1 MPDPTIRI
9 VPIAESHAAGFRD
22 CLDTV
27 AREKRYLAQIE
38 ALPLERMEGFVRD
51 SVRDDAVQFVALAA
65 KDRVVGWADVFPEW
79 AHAVRHVG
87 TLGMGVH
94 PDWRGRGIGR
104 RLLQACLDKAAAKG
118 LTRIVLEVRADN
130 AAAIALYGQLGFEV
144 EARQRDAMRFDGVYF
159 DALRMSRV
167 RR

>member
-1 MPDPTIRI
+1 MPDTPLHI
-9 VPIAESHAAGFRD
+9 VPIAEAHAAGFHA

-27 AREKRYLAQIE
+27 ARERRYLAQIE
-38 ALPLERMEGFVRD
+38 ALPLERIEGFVRD
-51 SVRDDAVQFVALAA
+51 SVRDDAVQFVALDAGE
-65 KDRVVGWADVFPEW
+65 RVVGWADVFPEW

-94 PDWRGRGIGR
+94 PAWRGRGIGT

-118 LTRIVLEVRADN
+118 LTRIVLDVRADN
-130 AAAIALYGQLGFEV
+130 APAIALYRKLGFEV
-144 EARQRDAMRFDGVYF
+144 EACQRDAMRFDGVYF

-167 RR
+167 QR